1 MKMKLPVVRSF
12 LFLLM
17 LLVFSASSLA
27 QSDDKEKVKKEA
39 ERKQE
44 LQRKSYV
51 LVDEIA
57 TGALSLKLPENRAF
71 VLAESADLMWERDEK
86 RARNLFWDALN
97 TLTLVTVPAS
107 NEPEAKKNLKSF
119 LAGFGLRRELIL
131 KVARR
136 DPELALDLLRS
147 LQAPPPELL
156 RASYLPDLEQEI
168 AAEAATRDP
177 KRAFQIAR
185 ESLAKGLTFSVFN
198 LLLRLHDLDTELGS
212 RFAGELIDKLQTKN
226 IATDIVASRLAMELL
241 VSSRTPIEPAGD
253 DTYRGEASPL
263 QLGREQRRQLVDMLA
278 NSALGLSANN
288 NLLYSIKELMP
299 EFEEFAPDR
308 VPLLQKK
315 FAVLNETLTKEQKG
329 WQQFNSLARNGTPEE
344 LLAASQEI
352 NSEHR
357 PWLQQQAIVSAVL
370 RKRAD
375 SLREY
380 INAEIEDEGTRKS
393 LIDTLDTEQINSAI
407 NKGNVDELR
416 KVLAMTRRK
425 EERARAMAEMALL
438 LEKKGE
444 HDEALKLLDEAQ
456 TLIKSDFS
464 SDTQTNAL
472 LALVC
477 AYALVEPA
485 RAFAIME
492 GAIDRAND
500 QISKLMLLD
509 KVVRTGTVK
518 KGEFILQN
526 SGGIS
531 MDFVMFRYGKS
542 VSILAKTDFD
552 RTKGLADRLGR
563 NELRMM
569 ARLMLAQSLLREDK
583 LMRMTGYAR

>member
-1 MKMKLPVVRSF
+1 MKTKSLSRALLSF
-12 LFLLM
+12 LALLI
-17 LLVFSASSLA
+17 VFASAAA
-27 QSDDKEKVKKEA
+27 QSDDKEKAKKEA

-107 NEPEAKKNLKSF
+107 NEPEAKKNVKSF
-119 LAGFGLRRELIL
+119 LAGFGFRRELIL

-136 DPELALDLLRS
+136 DPDLALDLLRS
-147 LQAPPPELL
+147 LQQPPPELL
-156 RASYLPDLEQEI
+156 RAGYLPDLEQEI
-168 AAEAATRDP
+168 AAEAAARDP

-185 ESLAKGLTFSVFN
+185 ESLAKGLTFSVFH
-198 LLLRLHDLDTELGS
+198 LLLRLHDLDTELSS
-212 RFAGELIDKLQTKN
+212 RFAGDLIDKLQTKN
-226 IATDIVASRLAMELL
+226 IATDIVASQLATQLL
-241 VSSRTPIEPAGD
+241 VSSRISNDTPD
-253 DTYRGEASPL
+253 VKTYRGEEKPL
-263 QLGREQRRQLVDMLA
+263 KLSREQRRQLVELIA

-288 NLLYSIKELMP
+288 NLLYSINVLMP

-315 FAVLNETLTKEQKG
+315 VAVLNETLTKQQKG
-329 WQQFNSLARNGTPEE
+329 WQLYNSLPRDGTPEE
-344 LLAASQEI
+344 LMAASQDI
-352 NSEHR
+352 DSEQR
-357 PWLQQQAIVSAVL
+357 PWLQQQAIISAVL

-380 INAEIEDEGTRKS
+380 INAEIKDEGTRKG
-393 LIDTLDTEQINSAI
+393 LIDALDTEQINSAI
-407 NKGNVDELR
+407 HKGNAEELR
-416 KVLAMTRRK
+416 KLLPVTRRK

-456 TLIKSDFS
+456 TLIKGDFS
-464 SDTQTNAL
+464 NDTQTNAL

-531 MDFVMFRYGKS
+531 MEFVMFRYGKS

>member
-1 MKMKLPVVRSF
+1 MKSLSRALLSF
-12 LFLLM
+12 LAL
-17 LLVFSASSLA
+17 LLVYTAAAA
-27 QSDDKEKVKKEA
+27 QVGDKEKAKKEA

-44 LQRKSYV
+44 LKRKSYV

-71 VLAESADLMWERDEK
+71 VLTESADLLWDHDEE
-86 RARNLFWDALN
+86 RARNLFRDANNVLALI
-97 TLTLVTVPAS
+97 TPPATS
-107 NEPEAKKNLKSF
+107 DQEKQHLSAF
-119 LAGFGLRRELIL
+119 LAGFGSRRDLIL

-147 LQAPPPELL
+147 FQQPPPELL
-156 RASYLPDLEQEI
+156 GSNYLPNLEQEI
-168 AAEAATRDP
+168 AAEAAARDP
-177 KRAFQIAR
+177 KRAIQIAR
-185 ESLAKGLTFSVFN
+185 ESLGKGLTFSVFN
-198 LLLRLHDLDTELGS
+198 LLMRLHDLDTELSS
-212 RFAGELIDKLQTKN
+212 RFAGELIDKLQTRN
-226 IATDIVASRLAMELL
+226 IATDIVASRLATELL
-241 VSSRTPIEPAGD
+241 ISSRTPTESPED
-253 DTYRGEASPL
+253 KTTYRGEASPL
-263 QLGREQRRQLVDMLA
+263 KLSREQRRQLVEMIA
-278 NSALGLSANN
+278 NSALGLSANKNN
-288 NLLYSIKELMP
+288 NLLYSITELMP
-299 EFEEFAPDR
+299 EIEEFAPER
-308 VPLLQKK
+308 SALLQKK
-315 FAVLNETLTKEQKG
+315 VAVFNETLTKEQKG
-329 WQQFNSLARNGTPEE
+329 WQLHNSLVRNGTPEE
-344 LLAASQEI
+344 LLAASQDI
-352 NSEHR
+352 DSEQR
-357 PWLQQQAIVSAVL
+357 RWTQQQAIVLAVM

-375 SLREY
+375 ALREY
-380 INAEIEDEGTRKS
+380 VNAEIKDDSVRKS

-407 NKGNVDELR
+407 NKGNADELR
-416 KVLAMTRRK
+416 KLLPVVRLK

-500 QISKLMLLD
+500 RISKLILLD

-518 KGEFILQN
+518 KGEVILQN

-531 MDFVMFRYGKS
+531 MEFVMLKYGKS

-552 RTKGLADRLGR
+552 RTKGLVDRLGR

-569 ARLMLAQSLLREDK
+569 ARLMLAHSLLREDK
-583 LMRMTGYAR
+583 LMRMTGDAR

>member
-1 MKMKLPVVRSF
+1 MKMRSPLVHSF
-12 LFLLM
+12 LT
-17 LLVFSASSLA
+17 LLVLLFFSASALA
-27 QSDDKEKVKKEA
+27 QSDDKAKAKKEA
-39 ERKQE
+39 EQKQE
-44 LQRKSYV
+44 LKRKSYA

-71 VLAESADLMWERDEK
+71 VLAESADLLWEHDEK
-86 RARNLFWDALN
+86 RARNLFWDAN
-97 TLTLVTVPAS
+97 NVLTLITVPATS
-107 NEPEAKKNLKSF
+107 EQEGKKHLNAF
-119 LAGFGLRRELIL
+119 LAGFGFRRDLVR

-136 DPELALDLLRS
+136 DPQLALDLLRS
-147 LQAPPPELL
+147 LQQPPPEILG
-156 RASYLPDLEQEI
+156 ANYLPDLEQEI

-185 ESLAKGLTFSVFN
+185 DSLAKGLTFSVFN
-198 LLLRLHDLDTELGS
+198 LLMRIHDLDTETGS

-241 VSSRTPIEPAGD
+241 ISSRTSREPPADG
-253 DTYRGEASPL
+253 TYLGEENPL
-263 QLGREQRRQLVDMLA
+263 KLSREQRRQLVEMVA

-288 NLLYSIKELMP
+288 NLLYSVTELMP
-299 EFEEFAPDR
+299 EIEEFAPER
-308 VPLLQKK
+308 AALLQKK
-315 FAVLNETLTKEQKG
+315 VEVLNETLTKEQKG
-329 WQQFNSLARNGTPEE
+329 WQQYNSLVRNGTPEE
-344 LLAASQEI
+344 LLTASQDS
-352 NSEHR
+352 NSEQR
-357 PWLQQQAIVSAVL
+357 RWMQQQAVVLAVL

-380 INAEIEDEGTRKS
+380 INAEIKDDSVRKN
-393 LIDTLDTEQINSAI
+393 LIDTLDAEQINSAI
-407 NKGNVDELR
+407 NKGNADELR
-416 KVLAMTRRK
+416 KLLSVVRLK

-456 TLIKSDFS
+456 TLIKNDFS

-485 RAFAIME
+485 RGFAIME
-492 GAIDRAND
+492 ASIDRAND

-518 KGEFILQN
+518 KGEVILQN

-531 MDFVMFRYGKS
+531 MEFMMFKYGKS

-563 NELRMM
+563 NELRLM
-569 ARLMLAQSLLREDK
+569 ARLMLAQVLLREDK
-583 LMRMTGYAR
+583 LLRMTGQ

>member
-17 LLVFSASSLA
+17 LLTFSGSYPA
-27 QSDDKEKVKKEA
+27 QSDDKEKAKKEA

-44 LQRKSYV
+44 LKRKSYV

-57 TGALSLKLPENRAF
+57 TGALALKLPENRAV
-71 VLAESADLMWERDEK
+71 VLAEAADLLWEHDEK
-86 RARNLFWDALN
+86 RARNLFWDAN
-97 TLTLVTVPAS
+97 NALTLISVPATS
-107 NEPEAKKNLKSF
+107 EQDGKKNLNAF
-119 LAGFGLRRELIL
+119 LAGFGFRRDLIL

-136 DPELALDLLRS
+136 DPDLALDLLRS
-147 LQAPPPELL
+147 LQPPPTELL
-156 RASYLPDLEQEI
+156 GRNYLPDLEQEI
-168 AAEAATRDP
+168 AAEAARRDP

-198 LLLRLHDLDTELGS
+198 LLMRLHDLDTELSS
-212 RFAGELIDKLQTKN
+212 RFAGDLIDKLQTKN
-226 IATDIVASRLAMELL
+226 IATDIVASRLALELL
-241 VSSRTPIEPAGD
+241 ISSRTSDDSVGD
-253 DTYRGEASPL
+253 NTYRGEYNPL
-263 QLGREQRRQLVDMLA
+263 KLSREQRRQLVEMVA
-278 NSALGLSANN
+278 NSALGVSANN
-288 NLLYSIKELMP
+288 NLLYSITELMP
-299 EFEEFAPDR
+299 EIEEFVPER
-308 VPLLQKK
+308 VQLLQKK
-315 FAVLNETLTKEQKG
+315 VAVQRETLTREQRD
-329 WQQFNSLARNGTPEE
+329 WQQYNSLVRNGTPEE
-344 LLAASQEI
+344 LLAASQDI
-352 NSEHR
+352 SSEQR
-357 PWLQQQAIVSAVL
+357 PWLQQQAIVLAVL
-370 RKRAD
+370 RKRTD

-380 INAEIEDEGTRKS
+380 INSEIKDDSVRKN

-407 NKGNVDELR
+407 NKGNADELR
-416 KVLAMTRRK
+416 KLLAVTRRK

-456 TLIKSDFS
+456 TLIKNDFS

-485 RAFAIME
+485 RGFAIME

-518 KGEFILQN
+518 KGEVILQN

-531 MDFVMFRYGKS
+531 MEFMMFKYGKTIS
-542 VSILAKTDFD
+542 TLAKADFD

-563 NELRMM
+563 NELRIM

-583 LMRMTGYAR
+583 LMRMTGR